1 MCHKLSKELELQS
14 SLLFRHQASLED
26 YYNIFVK
33 ARWQLWVGLSYSQQ
47 EYVSMMAGLKLSQL
61 ITAMISASDR
71 PGRCRREVMSDAGY
85 HAFQQG
91 KQESVHVVSYMVTVY
106 TKQARCL

>member
-47 EYVSMMAGLKLSQL
+47 EYVSMMAGLKLSQYL
-61 ITAMISASDR
+61 AVNYSYDFSVGQTRS
-71 PGRCRREVMSDAGY
+71 MS
-85 HAFQQG
+85 QG
-91 KQESVHVVSYMVTVY
+91 SHE
-106 TKQARCL
+106 